1 MFIFAYA
8 ILITGSTY
16 AYLSISASKNNVTAQ
31 AGCFDVNYQGEEI
44 THTNLSATT
53 NYLEGAKSTVTI
65 SKHNSCKIYNEAYIY
80 IHVDDNITAP
90 IETVQALRYKVM
102 QGDNQISEGLITNK
116 GDILL
121 ATVPITNTS
130 TNYIIYI
137 WVDSSL
143 SNKQYDETKFTGY
156 IYAESDQTSTIE
168 TSHQVTFNSGNM
180 FYTNNRTEN
189 GLQINY
195 DENTQILTL
204 NGTSTSTDIF
214 LNFYTYDNI
223 VFNEGDIYKITK
235 EYISGDA
242 TGTGSVSISGEVKNQ
257 NNQNLSTRDYADLSY
272 IAKSNG
278 SKTMTLRTISA
289 TEGKKLHLHLWFQN
303 GANSYTF
310 NNFKTKVTFTKEETK
325 NVAYRKPYGSLP
337 TPVRANHTFK
347 GWNGKNL
354 FNTEIAT
361 SSNATISNGVVTQTT
376 ADTKTDLQW
385 KIQAYN
391 DNTYIR
397 QLTWYVKN
405 TLGIVESTFNKDS
418 TFNRIAFGLNGSQRD
433 TMVYYYI
440 NDLTNGSNYHL
451 SFNVTNTTQGSVS
464 WNNIQLEEG
473 STATDYEPYYI
484 TKDTIVTQNKDH
496 TLTAI
501 WE

>member
-1 MFIFAYA
+1 
-8 ILITGSTY
+8 
-16 AYLSISASKNNVTAQ
+16 
-31 AGCFDVNYQGEEI
+31 
-44 THTNLSATT
+44 
-53 NYLEGAKSTVTI
+53 
-65 SKHNSCKIYNEAYIY
+65 
-80 IHVDDNITAP
+80 
-90 IETVQALRYKVM
+90 M

-130 TNYIIYI
+130 TNYTIYI

-242 TGTGSVSISGEVKNQ
+242 TGTGAVSISGEVKNQ

-354 FNTEIAT
+354 INYNELLSSAQSKGIIVNSNGEVSGDEYDGRAWGYANSNWHSTLLPGDYTISLFFSLKAT
-361 SSNATISNGVVTQTT
+361 SENASRYGNFFIFDDADNIIIRNNNGV
-376 ADTKTDLQW
+376 
-385 KIQAYN
+385 
-391 DNTYIR
+391 TY
-397 QLTWYVKN
+397 
-405 TLGIVESTFNKDS
+405 
-418 TFNRIAFGLNGSQRD
+418 
-433 TMVYYYI
+433 
-440 NDLTNGSNYHL
+440 
-451 SFNVTNTTQGSVS
+451 NVTKFVQKFTLDKTTNIAVMVKAWDGIYK
-464 WNNIQLEEG
+464 IQLEKG
-473 STATDYEPYYI
+473 NDSTDWEPYYI